1 MTELEISTN
10 KQFKLMSQAVEEN
23 KAEVLTFSL
32 TNLLEYEKQGD
43 NLKEKE
49 VRARRKRLDTS
60 VLLSLQVGR
69 GLKWSTLGSLT
80 TRRSS

>member
-1 MTELEISTN
+1 MA
-10 KQFKLMSQAVEEN
+10 QAVEKN

-49 VRARRKRLDTS
+49 VRARRK
-60 VLLSLQVGR
+60 
-69 GLKWSTLGSLT
+69 
-80 TRRSS
+80 